1 MISMNTNKRNVMFIA
16 GEVSGDMHGAALIH
30 ELKKLDHDLEV
41 YGIGG
46 NSMKNEGAILIC
58 HLNRMA
64 FLGFVEVVKHI
75 PFIKKVQLE
84 LIDLVKEKNIDT
96 VVLIDYP
103 GFNLNIAEKLKAL
116 NVKIAYYISPQIWA
130 WGKNRIEKIKRLID
144 KMIVVFPFE
153 QKIYQDAGVDADYV
167 GHPLM
172 EIIHEHKYLAKEEIF
187 KEFGLDTSKDILLLM
202 PGSRK
207 HEVEKIFPNIIK
219 AAQKLAAAFN
229 MQIVV
234 SASQNIHEDF
244 LVHIAKNKQFKVIT
258 GHTYELMKYSR
269 FGIIKSGTSTLEA
282 AIFQLPMV
290 IVYKTSGLT
299 HFIGKRLIKLKNI
312 GMANIILNQQVVPEL
327 IQHDASPKM
336 IFEKCKEILSSSE
349 LYDSMK
355 QKLGLVKE
363 KLGEGGASKKAA
375 HIIFEMMNDTQKN

>member
-1 MISMNTNKRNVMFIA
+1 MNSIKNNLMIIA

-30 ELKKLDHDLEV
+30 ELKKLDHDLEI

-46 NSMKNEGAILIC
+46 DLMKSEGAYLIY

-75 PFIKKVQLE
+75 PFIKKVQSE
-84 LIDLVKEKNIDT
+84 LIELIKKKKIDT

-103 GFNLNIAEKLKAL
+103 GFNLNIAEKLKNL
-116 NVKIAYYISPQIWA
+116 NVKIVYYISPQIWA
-130 WGKNRIEKIKRLID
+130 WGKNRINKIKRMIN

-153 QKIYQDAGVDADYV
+153 QEIYNKAGVDVDYV

-172 EIIHEHKYLAKEEIF
+172 EIIDSHKYLSKEDLF
-187 KEFGLDTSKDILLLM
+187 KEYQLDSAKDILLIM

-207 HEVEKIFPNIIK
+207 HEVEKIFPESIK
-219 AAQKLAAAFN
+219 AAEKISDDFN

-234 SASQNIHEDF
+234 SASQNISEEF
-244 LVHIAKNKQFKVIT
+244 LFKIAKRRNFKVIK
-258 GHTYELMKYSR
+258 GHTYDLMKYSR

-282 AIFQLPMV
+282 AIFELPMV
-290 IVYKTSGLT
+290 IVYKISGLT
-299 HFIGKRLIKLKNI
+299 YRIVKNLIKVKNI
-312 GMANIILNQQVVPEL
+312 GMANIILNEQVVPEL
-327 IQHDASPKM
+327 IQNDVSHKNIYETSKG
-336 IFEKCKEILSSSE
+336 ILSNPE
-349 LYDSMK
+349 LYKSIK

-363 KLGEGGASKKAA
+363 KLGDNGASKKAA
-375 HIIFEMMNDTQKN
+375 QIIYKLMNDIQKN

>member
-1 MISMNTNKRNVMFIA
+1 MMIIA

-30 ELKKLDHDLEV
+30 ELKKFNDDLEV

-46 NSMKNEGAILIC
+46 NSMKNEGAILIY

-84 LIDLVKEKNIDT
+84 LINLVKEKNIDT

-116 NVKIAYYISPQIWA
+116 DVKIAYYISPQIWA

-153 QKIYQDAGVDADYV
+153 QKIYQDAGVDVDYV

-172 EIIHEHKYLAKEEIF
+172 EIIHQHKYLAKEEFF
-187 KEFGLDTSKDILLLM
+187 KEFSLDMSKDILLLM

-207 HEVEKIFPNIIK
+207 HEVEKIFPNSIK
-219 AAQKLAAAFN
+219 AAQKLAEAFN

-234 SASQNIHEDF
+234 SASQNIHKDF
-244 LVHIAKNKQFKVIT
+244 LVHIAPKKQFKVIT
-258 GHTYELMKYSR
+258 GHTYELMKYSK

-299 HFIGKRLIKLKNI
+299 HFIGKKLIKLKNI
-312 GMANIILNQQVVPEL
+312 GMANIILNEQVVPEL
-327 IQHDASPKM
+327 IQRDASPNM
-336 IFEKCKEILSSSE
+336 IFEKCKEILSSTE
-349 LYDSMK
+349 LYGSMK

-363 KLGEGGASKKAA
+363 KLGENGASKKAA
-375 HIIFEMMNDTQKN
+375 QIIFEMMNDTQKN

>member
-1 MISMNTNKRNVMFIA
+1 
-16 GEVSGDMHGAALIH
+16 
-30 ELKKLDHDLEV
+30 
-41 YGIGG
+41 
-46 NSMKNEGAILIC
+46 
-58 HLNRMA
+58 MA

-84 LIDLVKEKNIDT
+84 LIDLIKEKNIDT

-103 GFNLNIAEKLKAL
+103 GFNLNIAKKLKAL

-144 KMIVVFPFE
+144 TMIVVFPFE
-153 QKIYQDAGVDADYV
+153 QKIYQDAGVDVDYV

-172 EIIHEHKYLAKEEIF
+172 EIIHEHKYLVKEEFF
-187 KEFGLDTSKDILLLM
+187 KEFSLDTSKEILLLM

-207 HEVEKIFPNIIK
+207 HEVEKIFPNSIK
-219 AAQKLAAAFN
+219 AAQKLADTFN

-244 LVHIAKNKQFKVIT
+244 LANIAKDKQFKVIT
-258 GHTYELMKYSR
+258 GHTYELMKYSK

-299 HFIGKRLIKLKNI
+299 HFIGKKLIKVKNI
-312 GMANIILNQQVVPEL
+312 GMANIILNEQVVPEL
-327 IQHDASPKM
+327 IQRDASPKM
-336 IFEKCKEILSSSE
+336 IFEKCEEILSSTE
-349 LYDSMK
+349 LYNSMK
-355 QKLGLVKE
+355 QRLGLVKE
-363 KLGEGGASKKAA
+363 KLGENGASKKAA
-375 HIIFEMMNDTQKN
+375 QIIFEMMNDTQKN

>member
-1 MISMNTNKRNVMFIA
+1 MNNNKNNLMIIA

-30 ELKKLDHDLEV
+30 ELKKLDHDLEI

-46 NSMKNEGAILIC
+46 DLMKNEGANLIY

-75 PFIKKVQLE
+75 PFIKKVQSE
-84 LIDLVKEKNIDT
+84 LIGLIKEKKIDT

-103 GFNLNIAEKLKAL
+103 GFNLNIAEKLKNL
-116 NVKIAYYISPQIWA
+116 NVKIVYYISPQIWA
-130 WGKNRIEKIKRLID
+130 WGKNRINKIKRLIN

-153 QKIYQDAGVDADYV
+153 QEIYNKAGVDVDYV

-172 EIIHEHKYLAKEEIF
+172 EIIDNHKYLSKEDLC
-187 KEFGLDTSKDILLLM
+187 KEYQLDSAKDILLIM

-207 HEVEKIFPNIIK
+207 HEVEKIFPESIK
-219 AAQKLAAAFN
+219 AAEKISASFN

-234 SASQNIHEDF
+234 GASQNISEEF
-244 LVHIAKNKQFKVIT
+244 LFKIAKKRNFKVIR
-258 GHTYELMKYSR
+258 GHTYDLMKYSN

-290 IVYKTSGLT
+290 IVYKISGLT
-299 HFIGKRLIKLKNI
+299 YLIVKNLIKVKNI
-312 GMANIILNQQVVPEL
+312 GMANIMLNEQVVPEL
-327 IQHDASPKM
+327 IQHDVSHKNIYAKS
-336 IFEKCKEILSSSE
+336 KEILSNPDIYNSI
-349 LYDSMK
+349 K
-355 QKLGLVKE
+355 QKLSLAKE
-363 KLGEGGASKKAA
+363 KLGDSGASKKAA
-375 HIIFEMMNDTQKN
+375 QIIYKMMNDVQKN

>member
-1 MISMNTNKRNVMFIA
+1 MMIIA

-30 ELKKLDHDLEV
+30 ELKKFNHDLEV

-46 NSMKNEGAILIC
+46 NSMKNEGAILIY

-84 LIDLVKEKNIDT
+84 LINLVKEKNIDT

-116 NVKIAYYISPQIWA
+116 DVKIAYYISPQIWA

-153 QKIYQDAGVDADYV
+153 QKIYQDAGVDVDYV

-172 EIIHEHKYLAKEEIF
+172 EIIHQHKYLAKEEFF
-187 KEFGLDTSKDILLLM
+187 KEFSLDLSKDILLLM

-207 HEVEKIFPNIIK
+207 HEVEKIFPNSIK
-219 AAQKLAAAFN
+219 AAQKLAEAFN

-234 SASQNIHEDF
+234 SASQNIHKDF
-244 LVHIAKNKQFKVIT
+244 LVHIAKKKQFKVIT
-258 GHTYELMKYSR
+258 GHTYELMKYSK

-299 HFIGKRLIKLKNI
+299 HFIGKKLIKLKNI
-312 GMANIILNQQVVPEL
+312 GMANIILNEQVVPEL
-327 IQHDASPKM
+327 IQRDASPNM
-336 IFEKCKEILSSSE
+336 IFEKCKEILSSTE
-349 LYDSMK
+349 LYGSMK

-363 KLGEGGASKKAA
+363 KLGENGASKKAA
-375 HIIFEMMNDTQKN
+375 QIIFEMMNDTQKN